1 MTANDKSDHPLSI
14 LVDTNVWV
22 DYFIASRP
30 GYADAA
36 GFIKT
41 AWRESVQ
48 LLYPIGALQDVFA
61 VIIMQL
67 KREAHAVREVD
78 ETCMATL
85 RRVAWGCVDTLRD
98 GATAVGADESDAW
111 LACKYRKI
119 NWDLED
125 NMVLAAAKR
134 AGADY
139 LVSNDRVLIS
149 KANVAALRPADMTA
163 LLEEMGG
170 RALA

>member
-1 MTANDKSDHPLSI
+1 M
-14 LVDTNVWV
+14 
-22 DYFIASRP
+22 
-30 GYADAA
+30 
-36 GFIKT
+36 
-41 AWRESVQ
+41 
-48 LLYPIGALQDVFA
+48 
-61 VIIMQL
+61 
-67 KREAHAVREVD
+67 
-78 ETCMATL
+78 
-85 RRVAWGCVDTLRD
+85 DTLRD

-139 LVSNDRVLIS
+139 LVTNDRVLIS